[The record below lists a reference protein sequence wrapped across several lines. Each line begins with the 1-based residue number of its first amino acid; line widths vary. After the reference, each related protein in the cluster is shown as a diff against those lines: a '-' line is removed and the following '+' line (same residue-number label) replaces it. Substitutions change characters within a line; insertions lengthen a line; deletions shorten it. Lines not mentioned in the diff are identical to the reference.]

1 MSCKPNICQMRT
13 ETSSVSSPDNS
24 FRLRGE
30 GGEGGGEE
38 EGMIGFRYQLKT
50 KERIVLHF
58 ENCSAK

>member
-1 MSCKPNICQMRT
+1 MRT